1 MPFNSDTF
9 SSIHILVVGD
19 IMLDRYHWGE
29 VRRISPEGPVPV
41 MHVLEKSEVLG
52 GAGNVAANLAGLG
65 CRTTVIG
72 LIGKDTAGRHIQKM
86 LNEKKIEDHLLSDKS
101 KTTITK
107 TRIMAQGQQL
117 IRLDEEDPE
126 PIGPKLSDRLLSAI
140 EEKLTDYQ
148 AVILSD
154 YGKGIFQAPDL
165 CRRIIDLCR
174 KKNLPVLV
182 DPKGT
187 DWERYRNAT
196 AVTPNTSEL
205 KAVAG
210 ITTNIDEKEF
220 EKAAKSIEKRFDL
233 DWLLVTRGAKGMCLF
248 GTDDT
253 FLKIQAVAREVF
265 DVSGAGDTVIATATA
280 ALATGFSF
288 PEAAEIAN
296 SAAGIVVGKL
306 GTQPVT
312 AAELDAALQLDE
324 KKHRS
329 SGGIHTY
336 NLDGARIM
344 IKSWRSSGEK
354 VVFTNG
360 CFDLLHP
367 GHINLLHQARFFGDR
382 LVIGLNTD
390 SSIKRL
396 KGDLRPILSEQD
408 RAAILN
414 ALDCVDLVV
423 LFDDDTPLALI
434 KNLKPDVLV
443 KGEDYKL
450 EEVVGREFVESYGG
464 EVRLAKLLEGYSTT
478 GLANKVL
485 SAGKNIKKQ

>member
-1 MPFNSDTF
+1 MLFNSDTF

-86 LNEKKIEDHLLSDKS
+86 LDDRNIQGCLVSNKLKS
-101 KTTITK
+101 TITK

-117 IRLDEEDPE
+117 IRLDEENPE
-126 PIGPKLSDRLLSAI
+126 PIGPKLSDRIFSEI
-140 EEKLTDYQ
+140 EARLTGCQ

-154 YGKGIFQAPDL
+154 YGKGIFQSPGL

-174 KKNLPVLV
+174 KKNRPVLV

-205 KAVAG
+205 KSVAG
-210 ITTNIDEKEF
+210 LTTNIPEKEL
-220 EKAAKSIEKRFDL
+220 KRVAKSIEKRFDL

-248 GTDDT
+248 GADGT
-253 FLKIQAVAREVF
+253 FKKIPAVAREVF
-265 DVSGAGDTVIATATA
+265 DVSGAGDTVIATVTA

-288 PEAAEIAN
+288 MEAAEIAN

-312 AAELDAALQLDE
+312 AAELDVALQLDE
-324 KKHRS
+324 KKRQS
-329 SGGIHTY
+329 SEGIHTTS
-336 NLDGARIM
+336 LEGAQIM
-344 IKSWRSSGEK
+344 VKSWRSSGKK

-367 GHINLLHQARFFGDR
+367 GHINLLHQARSFGDR
-382 LVIGLNTD
+382 LIIGLNTD

-423 LFDDDTPLALI
+423 LFDEDTPLELI
-434 KNLKPDVLV
+434 KTLKPDVLV
-443 KGEDYKL
+443 KGADYKI
-450 EEVVGREFVESYGG
+450 EEVVGRQYVESYGG
-464 EVRLAKLLEGYSTT
+464 EVRLVQLLAGYSTT
-478 GLANKVL
+478 GIANKVL

>member
-1 MPFNSDTF
+1 
-9 SSIHILVVGD
+9 
-19 IMLDRYHWGE
+19 
-29 VRRISPEGPVPV
+29 
-41 MHVLEKSEVLG
+41 
-52 GAGNVAANLAGLG
+52 
-65 CRTTVIG
+65 
-72 LIGKDTAGRHIQKM
+72 
-86 LNEKKIEDHLLSDKS
+86 
-101 KTTITK
+101 
-107 TRIMAQGQQL
+107 MAQGQQL
-117 IRLDEEDPE
+117 IRLDEENPE
-126 PIGPKLSDRLLSAI
+126 PIGPKLSERLFSAI
-140 EEKLTDYQ
+140 KEKLADCQ

-154 YGKGIFQAPDL
+154 YGKGIFQAPFL

-205 KAVAG
+205 KSVAG
-210 ITTNIDEKEF
+210 ITTNINEKDF
-220 EKAAKSIEKRFDL
+220 QKAAKSIEKNFDL
-233 DWLLVTRGAKGMCLF
+233 DWLLVTRGAKGMSLF
-248 GTDDT
+248 GADGT
-253 FLKIQAVAREVF
+253 FLKIPAVALEVF
-265 DVSGAGDTVIATATA
+265 DVSGAGDTVIATVTA
-280 ALATGFSF
+280 ALAAGFSF
-288 PEAAEIAN
+288 PEAAGIAN

-312 AAELDAALQLDE
+312 AVELEAALQLDE
-324 KKHRS
+324 KKRRA
-329 SGGIHTY
+329 SGGIHTTT
-336 NLDGARIM
+336 LTGARIM
-344 IKSWRSSGEK
+344 VKSWRSSGK
-354 VVFTNG
+354 KIVFTNG

-367 GHINLLHQARFFGDR
+367 GHINLLHQARSFGDR

-423 LFDDDTPLALI
+423 LFDEDTPLELI

-443 KGEDYKL
+443 KGADYKL
-450 EEVVGREFVESYGG
+450 EEVVGGEFVESYGG
-464 EVRLAKLLEGYSTT
+464 EVRLVQLLAGYSTT

>member
-1 MPFNSDTF
+1 MLFNSDTF

-72 LIGKDTAGRHIQKM
+72 LIGKDTAGRHIQKI
-86 LNEKKIEDHLLSDKS
+86 LNERKIQDCLLPDKS
-101 KTTITK
+101 KATITK
-107 TRIMAQGQQL
+107 TRVMAQGQQL
-117 IRLDEEDPE
+117 IRLDEENPE
-126 PIGPKLSDRLLSAI
+126 PIGPKLSDRLFSAI
-140 EEKLTDYQ
+140 EEKIMDYQ

-154 YGKGIFQAPDL
+154 YGKGLFQTPDL

-174 KKNLPVLV
+174 KKDLPVLV

-205 KAVAG
+205 KAVAS
-210 ITTNIDEKEF
+210 ITTNIDEHEL
-220 EKAAKSIEKRFDL
+220 EKAAKSIKKSYDL
-233 DWLLVTRGAKGMCLF
+233 EWLLVTRGAKGMCLF
-248 GTDDT
+248 GADPIDP
-253 FLKIQAVAREVF
+253 IPAVAREVY
-265 DVSGAGDTVIATATA
+265 DVSGAGDTVIATVTA

-288 PEAAEIAN
+288 PEASEIAN

-312 AAELDAALQLDE
+312 AAELDVALQLDE
-324 KKHRS
+324 KKRQS
-329 SGGIHTY
+329 SGGIHTTT
-336 NLDGARIM
+336 LDGARIM
-344 IKSWRSSGEK
+344 VKSWRSSEKK

-367 GHINLLHQARFFGDR
+367 GHINLLHQARSFGDR

-390 SSIKRL
+390 FSIKRL

-423 LFDDDTPLALI
+423 LFDEDTPLELI

-443 KGEDYKL
+443 KGADYKL

-464 EVRLAKLLEGYSTT
+464 EIRLVQLLEGNSTT

-485 SAGKNIKKQ
+485 SAGKNINRK